1 MSAVWISIACVALS
15 SAVLKGAGPLLVGGR
30 ELPGWSTAVITLL
43 APALLTALVVVETF
57 GADGRLELDARA
69 LGVGAAGVALLLRA
83 PMLVAIALAALV
95 TAAAR
100 ALT

>member
-1 MSAVWISIACVALS
+1 MSTVWISIACVAVA

-30 ELPGWSTAVITLL
+30 ELPAWTTGIIGLL

-57 GADGRLELDARA
+57 GDDGALVLDPRA

-83 PMLVAIALAALV
+83 PMLLAIALAAVV
-95 TAAAR
+95 TAALR
-100 ALT
+100 ALG